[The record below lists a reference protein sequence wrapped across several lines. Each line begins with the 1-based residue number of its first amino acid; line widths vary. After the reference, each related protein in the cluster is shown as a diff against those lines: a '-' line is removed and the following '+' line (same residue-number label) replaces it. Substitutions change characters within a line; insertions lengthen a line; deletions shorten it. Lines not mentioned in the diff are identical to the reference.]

1 MIDRTTVVT
10 EIRRLFRR
18 ERQKSV
24 TSIASL
30 KLLRLQVLGRD
41 KRPLML
47 FVISEGCLNAMII
60 VIYSGKIIV
69 ERPRINSTMTVLLA
83 LTALVVFFITAPP
96 LNRKIS
102 SAQQK

>member
-1 MIDRTTVVT
+1 MDNTTVNT
-10 EIRRLFRR
+10 EISKLFLK

-30 KLLRLQVLGRD
+30 KLSRLQVLGRD
-41 KRPLML
+41 KIPLML
-47 FVISEGCLNAMII
+47 FVISEGCLKAMIT

-69 ERPRINSTMTVLLA
+69 ERPRINSTMTVLFA
-83 LTALVVFFITAPP
+83 LTAVVVFFITAPP